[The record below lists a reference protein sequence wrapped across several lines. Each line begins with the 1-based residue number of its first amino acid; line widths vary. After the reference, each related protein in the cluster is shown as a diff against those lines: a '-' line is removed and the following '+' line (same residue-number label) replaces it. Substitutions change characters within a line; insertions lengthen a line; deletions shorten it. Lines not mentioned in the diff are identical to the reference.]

1 MIIFINFFSRTQKLK
16 FKEVYKKDFDGL
28 IISHIISFLLSLL
41 IPYIFFYS
49 FYKINK
55 GENISL
61 QKKDKWIITL
71 IAFDSILMI
80 FFSLYNGL
88 TSSPIISILAI
99 SLSGNVNFLFYEYFS
114 TQQVEY
120 TSLSGLISINQTI
133 FRAFEFDSYEDNFG
147 YVIQSIYSFAGII
160 LCIIYL
166 TKEFEERNIY

>member
-1 MIIFINFFSRTQKLK
+1 M
-16 FKEVYKKDFDGL
+16 
-28 IISHIISFLLSLL
+28 
-41 IPYIFFYS
+41 
-49 FYKINK
+49 
-55 GENISL
+55 

-88 TSSPIISILAI
+88 TSSPIISFLAI

-120 TSLSGLISINQTI
+120 TSLSGLISISQTI
-133 FRAFEFDSYEDNFG
+133 FRAFEFVSYEDNVG
-147 YVIQSIYSFAGII
+147 YAIQSFYSFAGII

>member
-55 GENISL
+55 EENISL

-71 IAFDSILMI
+71 IAFDSIFDD
-80 FFSLYNGL
+80 FFFF
-88 TSSPIISILAI
+88 I
-99 SLSGNVNFLFYEYFS
+99 
-114 TQQVEY
+114 
-120 TSLSGLISINQTI
+120 
-133 FRAFEFDSYEDNFG
+133 
-147 YVIQSIYSFAGII
+147 
-160 LCIIYL
+160 
-166 TKEFEERNIY
+166 